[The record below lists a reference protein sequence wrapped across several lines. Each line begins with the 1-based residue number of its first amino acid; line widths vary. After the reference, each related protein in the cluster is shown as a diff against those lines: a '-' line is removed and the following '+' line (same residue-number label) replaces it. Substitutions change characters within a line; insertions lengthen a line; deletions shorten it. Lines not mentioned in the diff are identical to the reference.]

1 LQKIRKPKIS
11 ECFFE
16 DSDDYDMNERVSIN
30 LENLDEEKSK
40 QQKRLNSLRK
50 SSVNKKIFEIKK

>member
-1 LQKIRKPKIS
+1 MRKPKIS

-30 LENLDEEKSK
+30 LENLDEDKKK
-40 QQKRLNSLRK
+40 QNRTLNGLRK
-50 SSVNKKIFEIKK
+50 SSVNK